1 MSYDPPEE
9 PRGGWP
15 ALDMSI
21 ATVDAQLAEMPMPRV
36 IPEGLDARGAWLAR
50 RSRRLGASEV
60 AVAMAVLGD
69 LDAARLTKA
78 QQHEAARIERGP
90 GRGLPRFVAR
100 KAGLLREPKAR
111 ADVEGYREIELVEAF
126 RAEVAGA
133 RGKLGRLDPESIRH
147 SSDAPHEW
155 WPLIDHDCHELAVS
169 LDAWAREHF
178 GGPLVV
184 ADCKRTGPRF
194 DQPRDPWQW
203 QIVAQCAAARAAW
216 GVLVVGVG
224 WAMSP
229 EARGPVEIFVVEPT
243 AAEIE
248 RVRDVARRFM
258 REVERAAEVTGG

>member
-1 MSYDPPEE
+1 MSDDLSC
-9 PRGGWP
+9 
-15 ALDMSI
+15 AHDVI
-21 ATVDAQLAEMPMPRV
+21 DAQLADVPARAVDGSP
-36 IPEGLDARGAWLAR
+36 RGAWLAR

-69 LDAARLTKA
+69 LDAGRLTKA
-78 QQHEAARIERGP
+78 QQHEAAVIERGP
-90 GRGLPRFVAR
+90 GRGLPRLVAR

-126 RAEVAGA
+126 RQEVACA
-133 RGKLGRLDPESIRH
+133 SGKLGRIDPESIRH
-147 SSDAPHEW
+147 SDAPHEW

-169 LDAWAREHF
+169 LDAWGREWWA
-178 GGPLVV
+178 GPLVV
-184 ADCKRTGPRF
+184 ADMKRTGPRF
-194 DQPRDPWQW
+194 DAPRDSWQW

-224 WAMSP
+224 WAVSP

-248 RVRDVARRFM
+248 RVRDTARRFM
-258 REVERAAEVTGG
+258 REVERAAEASDGR